1 MQHGDR
7 ADAGSGTG
15 SAQLPPALPFHQQSD
30 EIIDV
35 YKLSVEMAD
44 RISSR
49 RGQANQFY
57 LALES
62 LLLGG
67 PAIFQ
72 SRSVGAGLDPART
85 TSLAAVGILV
95 AVIWWMQLRSYRD
108 LNRAKWSVINRIEL
122 EHLTVRPFVDEWEA
136 LKAHSDSLRHRY
148 AELGTVERA
157 APGVFV
163 ALNIAWIVWVWR

>member
-1 MQHGDR
+1 MQRVDPL
-7 ADAGSGTG
+7 APGTG
-15 SAQLPPALPFHQQSD
+15 TEVSASSSMGDQHLEQILA
-30 EIIDV
+30 V

-49 RGQANQFY
+49 RGQANQFF
-57 LALES
+57 LGLES

-72 SRSVGAGLDPART
+72 ARSVTAGLDPGRT

-95 AVIWWMQLRSYRD
+95 AVVWWLQLRSYRD
-108 LNRAKWSVINRIEL
+108 LNRAKWNVIDQIEV
-122 EHLTVRPFVDEWEA
+122 EHLSVRPFHDEWTA
-136 LKAHSDSLRHRY
+136 LKARSGSLRHRY
-148 AELGTVERA
+148 AELGAVERA

-163 ALNIAWIVWVWR
+163 VLNIALIVWVWR